1 MGKVLEVRDLRVLY
15 EDMLAIEDVSLTVEE
30 GEIVTLLGSNGAG
43 KTTTINA
50 ISRLV
55 RPAGG
60 EVRFDGERI
69 DRMPAHRIVELGVA
83 QVPEGR
89 RLWPELSVREALDL
103 GAYSRR
109 ARDEQEGTLA
119 EVLELFPRL
128 EERHDQLCGTLSG
141 GEQQMV
147 AIGRALMS
155 RPRLLMLDEPSLGLA
170 PILVESVF
178 EAVERVRAAGTTVL
192 LVEQN
197 VNEALEV
204 ADRGYVLET
213 GRIVTS
219 GSSEELRSDDNVRA
233 AYLGI

>member
-1 MGKVLEVRDLRVLY
+1 MSHVLEVRGLRVLY
-15 EDMLAIEDVSLTVEE
+15 DDMLAIEDVTLSVDE
-30 GEIVTLLGSNGAG
+30 GEVVTLLGSNGAG

-55 RPAGG
+55 RAAGG
-60 EVRFDGERI
+60 EIHFDGERI
-69 DRMPAHRIVELGVA
+69 DGLAAHRIVELGVA

-89 RLWPELSVREALDL
+89 RLWPELSVGEALDL

-109 ARDEQEGTLA
+109 AREQEERTLA

-128 EERHDQLCGTLSG
+128 EERRDQLCGTLSG

-170 PILVESVF
+170 PILVEAVF
-178 EAVERVRAAGTTVL
+178 DAIERVRASGTTVL

-197 VNEALEV
+197 VNEALEI

-219 GSSEELRSDDNVRA
+219 GSSEELRADDSVRA

>member
-1 MGKVLEVRDLRVLY
+1 MLEVRDLRVLY
-15 EDMLAIEDVSLTVEE
+15 DDMIAIEDVSLRVEE

-55 RPAGG
+55 RAAGG
-60 EVRFDGERI
+60 EIDFVGERI
-69 DRMPAHRIVELGVA
+69 DVLPAHKIVELGVA
-83 QVPEGR
+83 QVPERR
-89 RLWPELSVREALDL
+89 RLWPELTVREALDL

-109 ARDEQEGTLA
+109 ARDKEESKFA

-128 EERHDQLCGTLSG
+128 QERRDQLCGTLSG

-170 PILVESVF
+170 PILVE
-178 EAVERVRAAGTTVL
+178 RV
-192 LVEQN
+192 
-197 VNEALEV
+197 
-204 ADRGYVLET
+204 
-213 GRIVTS
+213 
-219 GSSEELRSDDNVRA
+219 
-233 AYLGI
+233 

>member
-1 MGKVLEVRDLRVLY
+1 
-15 EDMLAIEDVSLTVEE
+15 MLAIEDVSFTVEE
-30 GEIVTLLGSNGAG
+30 GEVVTLLGSNGAG

-50 ISRLV
+50 VSRLV
-55 RPAGG
+55 RPAAG
-60 EVRFDGERI
+60 EVWFDGERI
-69 DRMPAHRIVELGVA
+69 DRLPAHQVVELGIA

-103 GAYSRR
+103 GAYARR
-109 ARDEQEGTLA
+109 ARARQTETLA
-119 EVLELFPRL
+119 EVLELFPKL
-128 EERHDQLCGTLSG
+128 DERSDQLCGTLSG

-170 PILVESVF
+170 PILVEAVF
-178 EAVERVRAAGTTVL
+178 EAIERVRRAGTTVL

-197 VNEALEV
+197 VNEALET

-219 GSSEELRSDDNVRA
+219 GTSEQLHADDSIRA

>member
-1 MGKVLEVRDLRVLY
+1 MSLVLEVRGLQVLY
-15 EDMLAIEDVSLTVEE
+15 DDMLAIEDVSLSVEE

-55 RPAGG
+55 PAAAG
-60 EVRFDGERI
+60 EIHFEGERI
-69 DRMPAHRIVELGVA
+69 DRLAAHRIVELGVA

-103 GAYSRR
+103 GAYSHR
-109 ARDEQEGTLA
+109 AREHGERTLA

-128 EERHDQLCGTLSG
+128 EERRDQLCGTLSG

-170 PILVESVF
+170 PILVETVF
-178 EAVERVRAAGTTVL
+178 EAVERVRSAGTTVL

-213 GRIVTS
+213 GRVVTS
-219 GSSEELRSDDNVRA
+219 GSSEELRADDSVRA